1 MRAATIAAILLI
13 GATAAG
19 ASSTYHRGFIQRD
32 GTYSRASIS
41 SYRNGYPS
49 LVRPGAPKPPKPKP
63 PPH

>member
-41 SYRNGYPS
+41 SYRNVYPS
-49 LVRPGAPKPPKPKP
+49 LGRPGAPKPPKPKP
-63 PPH
+63 SPH